1 MKLTICSSLF
11 GTSITPRWRASFRKT
26 WKSSVHRKVRNHNT
40 WKEIKVV
47 FSIRHNHINTGGQL
61 RALLS
66 SKQSLMLSPASQP
79 HLYISDVNRRF
90 CPNVRLKCDSLLFHT
105 AVVNV
110 FFPVRLCS
118 ANIFDN
124 IQTFTSLAA
133 TTVKGHFTFTPNP
146 PPPRV

>member
-11 GTSITPRWRASFRKT
+11 GTASFRKT

-110 FFPVRLCS
+110 FFSCPFMFS
-118 ANIFDN
+118 E
-124 IQTFTSLAA
+124 
-133 TTVKGHFTFTPNP
+133 HF
-146 PPPRV
+146 